1 MYGGVERIAAVLQE
15 LVCRAQVVQEGG
27 AVSLVERWWEL
38 IAGDVA
44 GAAVDDKGG
53 FKEVWA
59 LCISHCFFFRCFSLM
74 PLMIIWR
81 CSAIYME
88 AGPRLHCRRLY
99 LIWDK

>member
-59 LCISHCFFFRCFSLM
+59 LCISHCFFFSL
-74 PLMIIWR
+74 LFLN
-81 CSAIYME
+81 AIDDHLALFCY
-88 AGPRLHCRRLY
+88 LY
-99 LIWDK
+99 GGWSEVALQETLSYLG